1 MPRFSSTFVCIL
13 GWAAGHALAWSNHT
27 YPAYRVFEKMP
38 EVAAAAPVTVEPLEV
53 FLKAQEKPI
62 ESLLASQEIWASS
75 HLAVYPPRP
84 APLSFKANPA
94 HSDGQRRSAF
104 LNALRVAPNSRFAL
118 YLQADPTQPEAILGK
133 SLPHAKVNTLPEQPN
148 SQLRFVEIKAGD
160 KVAPLNVLASAAD
173 EPDYGLDINLWEDS
187 PSDWGKAYGFGAL
200 PFGNPALYFSTQAPF
215 HMGFFHEDRVIYL
228 AAPFV
233 KKTFP
238 MMRVQ
243 QYTSLATLAFKTGH
257 PYWGWRFSGLALHYL
272 QDLTQPYHA
281 SLSPG
286 NASVKLIGIN
296 VLAMAGFP
304 RLKDEMIVLLSNRH
318 LALEKYQNQL
328 IYSAAQAKQD
338 TAFEQALRNTAKDAS
353 YPAWTD
359 LYARD
364 VVSLQAH
371 ALAPQLVER
380 LVDALPK
387 RYVSDPSFDFGVHES
402 GIDLVAELKKQGNAK
417 LAPLN
422 STVSELMGN
431 FGAHSRNLVRGV
443 LKAAATP

>member
-1 MPRFSSTFVCIL
+1 MPRFSRIFVCIL
-13 GWAAGHALAWSNHT
+13 VWSASHAWAWSNHT

-38 EVAAAAPVTVEPLEV
+38 EVASAAPVTVETLES
-53 FLKAQEKPI
+53 FLKAQEKPL
-62 ESLLASQEIWASS
+62 EALLASQEMWARR

-84 APLSFKANPA
+84 AALAFKATPA
-94 HSDGQRRSAF
+94 STDAQRRVAF

-118 YLQADPTQPEAILGK
+118 YLQPDPVKPDATQGQP
-133 SLPHAKVNTLPEQPN
+133 LPHARVDTLPEQPN
-148 SQLRFVEIKAGD
+148 SQLRFIEIKAGD
-160 KVAPLNVLASAAD
+160 QVAPLNVLASATD

-187 PSDWGKAYGFGAL
+187 PSEWGKAYGFGAL

-215 HMGFFHEDRVIYL
+215 HMGFFHEDRLIYL

-243 QYTSLATLAFKTGH
+243 QYTSLAALAFKAGH
-257 PYWGWRFSGLALHYL
+257 PYWGWRFTGLALHYL

-286 NASVKLIGIN
+286 NASLKLIGIN

-328 IYSAAQAKQD
+328 IYSAAKAKQD

-353 YPAWTD
+353 YPAWTE

-371 ALAPQLVER
+371 ALAPALVER
-380 LVDALPK
+380 LVEALPK
-387 RYVSDPSFDFGVHES
+387 QYVSDPSFDFGVHEA

-417 LAPLN
+417 LGPLN
-422 STVSELMGN
+422 NTVSELMSN

-443 LKAAATP
+443 LKASAAP

>member
-1 MPRFSSTFVCIL
+1 
-13 GWAAGHALAWSNHT
+13 
-27 YPAYRVFEKMP
+27 MP
-38 EVAAAAPVTVEPLEV
+38 EVAKAAPVTVERLEV
-53 FLKAQEKPI
+53 FLKAQEKSI
-62 ESLLASQEIWASS
+62 ESLLVSQELWAQKN
-75 HLAVYPPRP
+75 LMVYPPRP
-84 APLSFKANPA
+84 AALAFKANPTA
-94 HSDGQRRSAF
+94 SEAQRRTAF

-118 YLQADPTQPEAILGK
+118 YVQPDPVKPDAVTGK
-133 SLPHAKVNTLPEQPN
+133 PLPHALVDTLPEQPN

-160 KVAPLNVLASAAD
+160 KVAPLHVLASATD

-187 PSDWGKAYGFGAL
+187 PSDWGKTYGFGAL

-243 QYTSLATLAFKTGH
+243 QYTSLAALAFKTGH
-257 PYWGWRFSGLALHYL
+257 PYWGWRFTGLALHYL

-286 NASVKLIGIN
+286 NGSLKLIGIN
-296 VLAMAGFP
+296 ALAMAGFP
-304 RLKDEMIVLLSNRH
+304 RLKEEMIVLLSNRH

-328 IYSAAQAKQD
+328 IFSAAQAKQD
-338 TAFEQALRNTAKDAS
+338 TAFEQSLRNTTQDAS
-353 YPAWTD
+353 YPAWSE

-371 ALAPQLVER
+371 ALGPQLVER
-380 LVDALPK
+380 LVEALPK

-402 GIDLVAELKKQGNAK
+402 GIDLVGELKKQGGAK

-443 LKAAATP
+443 LKAGAAP

>member
-1 MPRFSSTFVCIL
+1 MPRFSSIFVCVL
-13 GWAAGHALAWSNHT
+13 AWSAGHALAWSNHT

-38 EVAAAAPVTVEPLEV
+38 EVAAAAPVVVEPLEV

-62 ESLLASQEIWASS
+62 EALLARQEIWASR

-84 APLSFKANPA
+84 AALAFKAAPA
-94 HSDGQRRSAF
+94 ASDSQRRIAF
-104 LNALRVAPNSRFAL
+104 LTALRVAPNSRFAL
-118 YLQADPTQPEAILGK
+118 YLQPDPVNPSALPGK
-133 SLPHAKVNTLPEQPN
+133 PLPHARVDTLPEQPN
-148 SQLRFVEIKAGD
+148 SQLRFVAIKAGD
-160 KVAPLNVLASAAD
+160 KVAPLGVLASAAD

-187 PSDWGKAYGFGAL
+187 PSDWGKTYGFGAL

-238 MMRVQ
+238 MMRVN
-243 QYTSLATLAFKTGH
+243 QYTSLAALAFKTGH
-257 PYWGWRFSGLALHYL
+257 PYWGWRFTGLALHYL

-286 NASVKLIGIN
+286 NASLKLIGIN

-328 IYSAAQAKQD
+328 IYSAALAKQD
-338 TAFEQALRNTAKDAS
+338 GAFEQALRNTAKDGS
-353 YPAWTD
+353 YPAWSD
-359 LYARD
+359 VYARD

-380 LVDALPK
+380 LVAALPPK
-387 RYVSDPSFDFGVHES
+387 YVSDPSFDFGVHES
-402 GIDLVAELKKQGNAK
+402 GIDLVAELNQQSSAK
-417 LAPLN
+417 LGPLN
-422 STVSELMGN
+422 STVGELMGN

-443 LKAAATP
+443 LKASSAP

>member
-1 MPRFSSTFVCIL
+1 MPRVSSILVCLL
-13 GWAAGHALAWSNHT
+13 GWAAGQALAWSNHS
-27 YPAYRVFEKMP
+27 YPAYRAFEQMP
-38 EVAAAAPVTVEPLEV
+38 EVAAAAPVRVEPLAA
-53 FLKAQEKPI
+53 FLKAQEKPL
-62 ESLLASQEIWASS
+62 EALLASQDLWASQ

-84 APLSFKANPA
+84 AALAFKANPA
-94 HSDGQRRSAF
+94 WTDAQRRTAF

-118 YLQADPTQPEAILGK
+118 YVQADPRHPNATSGK
-133 SLPHAKVNTLPEQPN
+133 PLPHSVVDTLPEQPN

-160 KVAPLNVLASAAD
+160 KVAPLSVLASAAD
-173 EPDYGLDINLWEDS
+173 EPDYGLDINLWDDS
-187 PSDWGKAYGFGAL
+187 PSDWGKSYGFGPL
-200 PFGNPALYFSTQAPF
+200 PFGNPALYFATQAPF
-215 HMGFFHEDRVIYL
+215 HMGFFHEDRAIYL

-243 QYTSLATLAFKTGH
+243 QYTSLATLAFKAGH

-286 NASVKLIGIN
+286 SASAKLIGIN
-296 VLAMAGFP
+296 VLAMLGFP
-304 RLKDEMIVLLSNRH
+304 RLKNEMIVLLSNRH

-328 IYSAAQAKQD
+328 IYSAAQAQQD
-338 TAFEQALRNTAKDAS
+338 GAFELALRHTAQDAS
-353 YPAWTD
+353 YPAWSE
-359 LYARD
+359 LYTRD
-364 VVSLQAH
+364 VVSRQAH

-380 LVDALPK
+380 LLEALPK
-387 RYVSDPSFDFGVHES
+387 KYVSDPSFDFGVHEA
-402 GIDLVAELKKQGNAK
+402 GINLVAELKQQASPK

-443 LKAAATP
+443 LSAGARP